1 MRTLDMDA
9 GNFFDMQTKPPNAV
23 FLEVYLGA
31 IDMFLFVELNDAI
44 ELQGNHITDKL
55 FRIL

>member
-1 MRTLDMDA
+1 MDA

-31 IDMFLFVELNDAI
+31 IVELNDAI

-55 FRIL
+55 FNVVFWM